1 MSDAIWIG
9 RLQAETGPTW
19 WRHQSKEAPAPDW
32 EVTPIANPNALEAM
46 TPGAVAELPATGDRI
61 PLASAALLAPAMPS
75 KILCVGR
82 NYAAHAQEMGNA
94 VPETPLLFFKPPS
107 CLIASGDPIPLP
119 RGYQRIDMEA
129 ELVAIVGRRARDVS
143 QDDAWDHIAGYTL
156 GNDVSNRDLQKS
168 DKQWTRAK
176 GFDGFGPIGPAIRLH
191 EGPLPE
197 MRIEGY
203 LGGLKVQSAPT
214 SDMVFTLPALIEH
227 ITACMTLE
235 VGDVI
240 FTGTPQ
246 GVSPLGV
253 GSVTSVHAE
262 GFALGRLTNTVA

>member
-1 MSDAIWIG
+1 MNDAIWIG
-9 RLQAETGPTW
+9 RLRSEDAATW
-19 WRHQSKEAPAPDW
+19 WRAESNESPTPDW
-32 EVTPIANPNALEAM
+32 QVTPIDDPFRLECV
-46 TPGAVAELPATGDRI
+46 TPSTVAALPARGPDI
-61 PLASAALLAPAMPS
+61 SLATAALLPPARPS

-82 NYAAHAQEMGNA
+82 NYAAHAKEMGNA

-119 RGYQRIDMEA
+119 RGYERIDMEA
-129 ELVAIVGRRARDVS
+129 ELVAVIGRRARNVG
-143 QDDAWDHIAGYTL
+143 QADAWDHIAGYTL
-156 GNDVSNRDLQKS
+156 GNDISNRDLQKS

-191 EGPLPE
+191 DGPLPE

-203 LGGLKVQSAPT
+203 LGEQRVQSAPV
-214 SDMVFTLPALIEH
+214 SDMIFTLPVLLEH
-227 ITACMTLE
+227 ISACMTLE

-240 FTGTPQ
+240 FTGTPE

-253 GSVTSVHAE
+253 GSVTSVCVE